1 MEIPKFYEFMK
12 PILINLADCNT
23 HTLKELRPILAN
35 AFSLTNEDTS
45 KLLPSGSQT
54 IFANRVQWAG
64 TYLFKAGLISKPS
77 RGVFLITEE
86 GKKVLE
92 ENPPIIDVDYLLKY
106 DSFKEFQSPT
116 TEKTITENT
125 SETPNDT
132 FEDAFKKINDNLADD
147 LLSEVMKLSAVAFEQ
162 MVIDL
167 LQKMGY
173 GAFKNSGKTTPV
185 TGDEGIDGII
195 MEDKLGFNLIYIQ
208 AKKWDLDATVSRPD
222 IQSFVGAIA
231 GKGGNGL
238 FVTTAKYSKPAID
251 YADQHHIILID
262 GKRLSKLMIEHNF
275 AVTVKKTFEIKEI
288 DTDIFNE
295 YTE

>member
-12 PILINLADCNT
+12 PFLCELGDCNT
-23 HTLKELRPILAN
+23 HALKELRPIMAKYFNL
-35 AFSLTNEDTS
+35 SKEDTS

-64 TYLFKAGLISKPS
+64 TYLSKAGLISKPA
-77 RGVFLITEE
+77 RGMFLITEE

-106 DSFKEFQSPT
+106 DSFREFQSPSS
-116 TEKTITENT
+116 EKPIVETI

-132 FEDAFKKINDNLADD
+132 FEESFKRINDALAEE
-147 LLSEVMKLSAVAFEQ
+147 LLAEVMKLTPVAFEQ

-167 LQKMGY
+167 LKKMGY
-173 GAFKNSGKTTPV
+173 GAFEDSGKTTPISN
-185 TGDEGIDGII
+185 DEGIDGVI

-208 AKKWDLDATVSRPD
+208 AKQWDLNTTVSRPN

-238 FVTTAKYSKPAID
+238 FVTTAKYTQPAID
-251 YADQHHIILID
+251 YANQHHIILID
-262 GKRLSKLMIEHNF
+262 GKRLSNLMIEHNF

-288 DTDIFNE
+288 DTDIFNG